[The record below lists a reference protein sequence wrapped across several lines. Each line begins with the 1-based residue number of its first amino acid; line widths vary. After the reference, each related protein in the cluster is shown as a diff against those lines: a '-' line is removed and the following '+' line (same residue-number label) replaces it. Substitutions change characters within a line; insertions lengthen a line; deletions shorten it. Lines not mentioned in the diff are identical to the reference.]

1 MRREFGRNIP
11 SVSNPSSPARPALLN
26 GVAGGVRALATVTT
40 GPPPTPSMSRAR
52 PSSLAFANHG
62 SRQATS
68 NSVSSTATT
77 SSDPSAA
84 GSPRL
89 SQSSMSSVAEVKTES
104 AKVVGGSPEE
114 VVARESGA
122 TLASALSPKS
132 PLVAQQQQQHSSTL
146 SASSKTLRRRSRDS
160 QVSLVDALKPLTGEG
175 SHSGS
180 RKRASVG
187 AVSPTSK
194 PIPGIYPLGAMGL
207 GGANLGEAAQG
218 WVDSV
223 GSKLAELQRGQT

>member
-1 MRREFGRNIP
+1 VRREFGRNIP
-11 SVSNPSSPARPALLN
+11 PLSNPSSPARPALLN

-52 PSSLAFANHG
+52 PSSSAFANHG
-62 SRQATS
+62 SRQAAS
-68 NSVSSTATT
+68 NSVSSTTTT
-77 SSDPSAA
+77 SSDPSAT

-104 AKVVGGSPEE
+104 AKAVEDSPEE

-132 PLVAQQQQQHSSTL
+132 PLVAQQQQHSSTL
-146 SASSKTLRRRSRDS
+146 SSSSRTLRRRSRDS
-160 QVSLVDALKPLTGEG
+160 QVSLAYALKPLTGEG

-194 PIPGIYPLGAMGL
+194 LIPGIYPLGAMGL